1 VVKPDL
7 RALPV
12 AGAPAPLR
20 AVFRSDTLVYRMRSL
35 VIHAVFALAAS
46 LPAAAA
52 TFDVVVYGATAGGA
66 AAAIAAAQGGRTV
79 ALVEPGRH
87 IGGMISGG
95 LGKTDMERQE
105 KVIGGVAREF
115 FERAGR
121 HYGEPVSWL
130 FEPHV
135 AEQILTDWVRE
146 AGVHVFFEH
155 RLKSVEKE
163 GTRIVRLETENGAV
177 FQGRVYIDCTYE
189 GDLMKQAGVS
199 YAIGREA
206 RAKYGESL
214 AGRQDILPS
223 AHQFLAA
230 VSPYGPDGK
239 LLPYVTPQEAVVPTG
254 EGDGHV
260 QSYCFRICL
269 TDDEGNRLPI
279 SPPFGYDPKRY
290 TLARNYVA
298 ARGDAARLGDF
309 MGLSR
314 LPNHKTDIN
323 SGGAVSTDLPSLSWS
338 YPEAGHAERERI
350 WNEHLTWAQGL
361 LYFLGHDAGVPER
374 IRQEMLRWGLAKD
387 EFPDTGHWP
396 HQLYVRD
403 ARRMLG
409 EFVLT
414 QHDLQEHRG
423 KYDSI
428 GMGAYNID
436 IREVQWIAHKVY
448 RFPKVA
454 DEVLMEGYLSMP
466 VDPYEI
472 PYRALLPRQDE
483 CSNLLVAVCISAS
496 HVAYGSFRMESQY
509 MIAGQAAGA
518 AAALAVEGKVPVH
531 QVDVPELQ
539 RRLAAQKQILHLPS
553 STKP

>member
-1 VVKPDL
+1 MVKPDL

-12 AGAPAPLR
+12 AGAAASLR

-46 LPAAAA
+46 LPAVAA

-66 AAAIAAAQGGRTV
+66 AAAIAAAKGGRTV

-105 KVIGGVAREF
+105 NVIGGIAREF

-146 AGVHVFFEH
+146 AGVHAFFEH

-177 FQGRVYIDCTYE
+177 FEGRVYIDCTYE

-223 AHQFLAA
+223 GHQFLAA

-239 LLPYVTPQEAVVPTG
+239 LLPYITPQEAVVPTG

-269 TDDEGNRLPI
+269 TDDESNRLPI
-279 SPPFGYDPKRY
+279 SPPSGYDPKRY
-290 TLARNYVA
+290 TLVRNYLA
-298 ARGDAARLGDF
+298 ALGDAARLGDF

-323 SGGAVSTDLPSLSWS
+323 SGGAVSHGHLPSLSWS
-338 YPEAGHAERERI
+338 YPEAGTADRERI

-361 LYFLGHDAGVPER
+361 LYFLGHDASVPEARGSGRRCCAGAWPKTNSR
-374 IRQEMLRWGLAKD
+374 IPAIGR
-387 EFPDTGHWP
+387 
-396 HQLYVRD
+396 HQLYRPGRP
-403 ARRMLG
+403 AACSANLCLPSMTFR
-409 EFVLT
+409 
-414 QHDLQEHRG
+414 
-423 KYDSI
+423 SI
-428 GMGAYNID
+428 AG
-436 IREVQWIAHKVY
+436 
-448 RFPKVA
+448 
-454 DEVLMEGYLSMP
+454 ST
-466 VDPYEI
+466 I
-472 PYRALLPRQDE
+472 PSAWAATT
-483 CSNLLVAVCISAS
+483 SISARCS
-496 HVAYGSFRMESQY
+496 GSRTRCTAFRRS
-509 MIAGQAAGA
+509 
-518 AAALAVEGKVPVH
+518 
-531 QVDVPELQ
+531 
-539 RRLAAQKQILHLPS
+539 R
-553 STKP
+553 TKS